1 MIDDLNSLFVGEDST
16 IKGAMK
22 QMDKT
27 AKKILFVADEDCR
40 LLGTI
45 TDGDI
50 RRWILMDGDLRER
63 VDKIYNKEPVYIED
77 GISKKDVRK
86 RMLETGVHSLPV
98 VDGDKRIM
106 KVIFWED
113 VAEENIEEINKKYS
127 ALNVPVIIMAGGKGS
142 RLDPFTKILPKA
154 LIPIGDKPAVEVII
168 DNFLQYIAGDIYLIL
183 NHKREMIKSYF
194 DNNSFNYRIKY
205 IDEGEDPLGTVG
217 GLQFLP
223 KDFPDTFFLSNCDTI
238 IKARYDEIYTFHK
251 ENMNDL
257 TIVGSMQQT
266 VIPYG
271 VVKINSGG
279 ELSALE
285 EKPAY
290 DFIANTG
297 MYVLEKIVLQYLPI
311 KELCDIPHL
320 IKMIRE
326 RGGKVGVYPVSEKSW
341 SDIGQ
346 WESYG
351 ETVKGF
357 NL

>member
-1 MIDDLNSLFVGEDST
+1 MVDDLNSLFVGEDST

-50 RRWILMDGDLRER
+50 RRWILADGDLHET
-63 VDKIYNKEPVYIED
+63 VGKIYNKKPVYASQNISEED
-77 GISKKDVRK
+77 AKNKI
-86 RMLETGVHSLPV
+86 LEVGGQPLPV
-98 VDGDKRIM
+98 VDMGMKIIKIISLGD
-106 KVIFWED
+106 VIGEGY
-113 VAEENIEEINKKYS
+113 VEQNTKQANLQI
-127 ALNVPVIIMAGGKGS
+127 PVVIMAGGKGN

-168 DNFLQYIAGDIYLIL
+168 DNFLQYIDGDVYLIL
-183 NHKREMIKSYF
+183 NHKKEMIKSYF
-194 DNNSFNYRIKY
+194 DNNSFNYKIKY

-223 KDFPDTFFLSNCDTI
+223 KDFSDTFFLSNCDTI
-238 IKARYDEIYTFHK
+238 IKAQYDEIYAFHK

-257 TIVGSMQQT
+257 TIVGSMRQA
-266 VIPYG
+266 VVPYG
-271 VVKINSGG
+271 VIKINSGG
-279 ELSALE
+279 KLSALE

-297 MYVLEKIVLQYLPI
+297 MYVLEKRVLGHLPI
-311 KELCDIPHL
+311 KKLCDIPYL
-320 IKMIRE
+320 IKMIKE
-326 RGGKVGVYPVSEKSW
+326 GGGKVGVYPVSEKSW
-341 SDIGQ
+341 LDIGQ

-351 ETVKGF
+351 ETVKGL